1 MRQNFTLYNRMFE
14 KVCIE
19 TYIDVNFLGTFMKRS
34 SHHRFTTVSFKSLS
48 QQKG

>member
-19 TYIDVNFLGTFMKRS
+19 TYIFWELLSKEC
-34 SHHRFTTVSFKSLS
+34 HPRFTTVSFESLS